1 MAAVCPPGLQR
12 WRLSLAYDGSDY
24 AGWQRQPKD
33 HNAPLSRTVQSDL
46 DLALTRV
53 FRTAEE
59 VISVGTS
66 RTDTGV
72 HARSQAVHFDVP
84 ERWGPK
90 QEPGLDPPT
99 ALRRLRRELADTL
112 GGGGSVLPVALD
124 LAPADFH
131 ARLSAVRKRYSY
143 RLATTEAISPFE
155 ARYCWRCGP
164 LDLEA
169 LSKAAA
175 CLDGRLLDYSNF
187 TIGGTE
193 SHEPDY
199 HGALE
204 KTCSLQVRREGADRA
219 VVLVSCDRFLYRM
232 VRRIVGGLVE
242 VGRGRIAPEELATVN
257 KEKVPT
263 APAQG
268 LTLDTVEFPECFP
281 ALETPPEDRPGL
293 ADLEPPAWA

>member
-1 MAAVCPPGLQR
+1 MPDARRPLAPGRPP
-12 WRLSLAYDGSDY
+12 
-24 AGWQRQPKD
+24 K
-33 HNAPLSRTVQSDL
+33 
-46 DLALTRV
+46 
-53 FRTAEE
+53 
-59 VISVGTS
+59 
-66 RTDTGV
+66 
-72 HARSQAVHFDVP
+72 AVHFDVP

-242 VGRGRIAPEELATVN
+242 AGPRHAACGMPLTPRSLAPRLQSACGMSICST
-257 KEKVPT
+257 PL
-263 APAQG
+263 G
-268 LTLDTVEFPECFP
+268 LVMNMM
-281 ALETPPEDRPGL
+281 
-293 ADLEPPAWA
+293 